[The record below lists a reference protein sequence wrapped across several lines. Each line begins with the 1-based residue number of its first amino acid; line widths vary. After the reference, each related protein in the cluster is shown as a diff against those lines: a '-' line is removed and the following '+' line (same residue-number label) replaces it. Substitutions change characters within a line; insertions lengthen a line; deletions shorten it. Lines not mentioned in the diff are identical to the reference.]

1 MKALFIGGTGTIS
14 TAVSK
19 RAVEKGWDLY
29 LLNRGTKAA
38 PEGANV
44 IKSDIND
51 TGSVLEKIR
60 GIDFDVVADFI
71 AYEPSHV

>member
-1 MKALFIGGTGTIS
+1 M
-14 TAVSK
+14 
-19 RAVEKGWDLY
+19 Y